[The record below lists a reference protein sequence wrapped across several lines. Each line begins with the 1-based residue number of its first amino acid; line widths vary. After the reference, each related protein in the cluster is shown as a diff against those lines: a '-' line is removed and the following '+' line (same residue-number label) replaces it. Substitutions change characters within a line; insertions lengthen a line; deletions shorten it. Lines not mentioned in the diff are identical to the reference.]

1 MEGASKYLFTYTSE
15 VSIYTKL
22 FVESQHWSKSS
33 RYTVQIT
40 YHSHFSIMYLYIWNW
55 RISQFSLLFRPW
67 IAKGLPGQNIGSC
80 QFSLYWKVKAG
91 CPVTKLPEKLALG
104 DGFELFH
111 FHNNIAILAR
121 YDAVC
126 LYDDAKQWQSMSNK
140 WRSYTTDNC
149 KYVGKFFHP
158 SAKEKIRLITMYD
171 LDNFWKLLDYWI
183 SLL

>member
-33 RYTVQIT
+33 MYTVQIT

-111 FHNNIAILAR
+111 FHNNRDSWCCPFACMCVWYWCAR
-121 YDAVC
+121 
-126 LYDDAKQWQSMSNK
+126 QWQS
-140 WRSYTTDNC
+140 T
-149 KYVGKFFHP
+149 YVQQMTFY
-158 SAKEKIRLITMYD
+158 SAQ
-171 LDNFWKLLDYWI
+171 
-183 SLL
+183 S